1 MANVRWSPTYFS
13 RALNTYLLN
22 LKEGQQD
29 GDRYV
34 IAEGVNGIM
43 PKFVEQQFRDVRKKW
58 GKNRTVR
65 RLWKR
70 TGTETWQGEYVQA
83 YHGIISFGQDELDP
97 NDPEAWETALRIAR
111 ATVEEVFPTRQAML
125 VLQNDGA
132 GGCLHVHISVN
143 SVDEKT
149 GRSIDSGLTTHSYR
163 EQQADGSYELAGMAL
178 RFNEI
183 LEREGF
189 QQRADLVEMMAEA
202 QERVRQGG
210 SAKLR
215 AKDRR
220 EVSEQR
226 AAEKHEDWL
235 IDREQAEAQGIAFS
249 QPEPFS
255 VAVLKQ
261 RVKSAM
267 RDARSIDFD
276 SFVEVAREHRVDVE
290 LRPGTRG
297 LAYVMLDEA
306 GEPVAEGTRARRRA
320 STLGSDFMLD
330 AVEAH
335 CAENDAL
342 EAIREA
348 TALADE
354 TARVAAEIDEQRAQR
369 AAQDLESQRAADR
382 EARASAAAEAKK
394 QAREKVEREVAEREA
409 QREVQREAQRI
420 ADEEAEA
427 KAQRVAA
434 AQVEAESRRRAEQA
448 SAAAAPDAG
457 AADDTAASHAP
468 SAAAPGTEEAAAAAP
483 AASADQPA
491 QQPAAQPTQSRL
503 RDAVSKSEQRQA
515 IISAFAA
522 FEERARDALR
532 AGRRIDDSEV
542 PKGIGAGFLRAFGE
556 QMFPEVLMQM
566 QLRETKKAMRK
577 AAFDDGAA
585 AKREFDEGLASAEER
600 LDLDWRYGREAKAL
614 ELKNERAHAL
624 RMRLEREL
632 RAGVYEEVPED
643 IASHDEDLISDEAQG
658 EHGLEL

>member
-34 IAEGVNGIM
+34 IAEGVNGIL

-58 GKNRTVR
+58 GKNGTVR

-97 NDPEAWETALRIAR
+97 DDPEAWETALRIAR

-149 GRSIDSGLTTHSYR
+149 GRSIDSSLTTHTYR
-163 EQQADGSYELAGMAL
+163 KKLADGSYELAGMAL

-189 QQRADLVEMMAEA
+189 QQRADLVEMMTEA
-202 QERVRQGG
+202 QQRVRQGG

-261 RVKSAM
+261 RVRESM
-267 RDARSIDFD
+267 RDPRSVDFD
-276 SFVEVAREHRVDVE
+276 TFVEVARDHRVDVE
-290 LRPGTRG
+290 LRSGVRG
-297 LAYVMLDEA
+297 LSYVMLDEA
-306 GEPVAEGTRARRRA
+306 GQPVAEGTRARRRA
-320 STLGSDFMLD
+320 STLGSDYMLD

-335 CAENDAL
+335 CTENDAL

-354 TARVAAEIDEQRAQR
+354 TARVAAEVDAERARR
-369 AAQDLESQRAADR
+369 AARELESQRAADR
-382 EARASAAAEAKK
+382 EARAFAAAEAKR
-394 QAREKVEREVAEREA
+394 QAREKIEREVAEREA
-409 QREVQREAQRI
+409 RREAQRI

-427 KAQRVAA
+427 QR
-434 AQVEAESRRRAEQA
+434 EAEALADAERRLRAEQA
-448 SAAAAPDAG
+448 SV
-457 AADDTAASHAP
+457 ASHAP
-468 SAAAPGTEEAAAAAP
+468 SAAAP
-483 AASADQPA
+483 AASAETPA
-491 QQPAAQPTQSRL
+491 QQPTEQPARSRL
-503 RDAVSKSEQRQA
+503 RRMTHRSEKTQDLLR
-515 IISAFAA
+515 AFAA
-522 FEERARDALR
+522 FEERAIEDLR
-532 AGRRIDDSEV
+532 QGRRIDDDEV
-542 PKGIGAGFLRAFGE
+542 PKGVGARFLAAVGA
-556 QMFPEVLMQM
+556 QMFPEVLAQM
-566 QLRETKKAMRK
+566 ELREAKKLLRK
-577 AAFDDGAA
+577 QAFDEGAA
-585 AKREFDEGLASAEER
+585 ARRELEEGLAAAEGR
-600 LDLDWRYGREAKAL
+600 LDLDWRYSSEAKAL
-614 ELKNERAHAL
+614 ESRNEKAHAL
-624 RMRLEREL
+624 RRRLESEL
-632 RAGVYEEVPED
+632 RAGIYEVVPED
-643 IASHDEDLISDEAQG
+643 IASHDEDLIADEVQG

>member
-29 GDRYV
+29 GERYV
-34 IAEGVNGIM
+34 VAEGVNGIM

-58 GKNRTVR
+58 GKNGTVR

-97 NDPEAWETALRIAR
+97 DDPEAWETALRIAR

-149 GRSIDSGLTTHSYR
+149 GRSIDSGLTTHTYR

-178 RFNEI
+178 KFNEI

-189 QQRADLVEMMAEA
+189 QQRADLVEMMTDA
-202 QERVRQGG
+202 QERVRAGG

-226 AAEKHEDWL
+226 AAEKHEDWC
-235 IDREQAEAQGIAFS
+235 IDREQAEAQGVAFDV
-249 QPEPFS
+249 PEPFS

-261 RVKSAM
+261 RVRKSM
-267 RDARSIDFD
+267 NDPRSIDFD
-276 SFVEVAREHRVDVE
+276 TFVEVARDHRVDVE

-320 STLGSDFMLD
+320 STLGSDYMLD

-354 TARVAAEIDEQRAQR
+354 TARVAAEVDEQRAQR
-369 AAQDLESQRAADR
+369 AAQELEAQRAADR
-382 EARASAAAEAKK
+382 EARASAAVEAKK
-394 QAREKVEREVAEREA
+394 QAREEVELEVAEREA
-409 QREVQREAQRI
+409 RREAQRI

-427 KAQRVAA
+427 QARREAVALADAERRSRV
-434 AQVEAESRRRAEQA
+434 EQA

-457 AADDTAASHAP
+457 AADGTAASHAP
-468 SAAAPGTEEAAAAAP
+468 SAAAPGTSAETP
-483 AASADQPA
+483 AR
-491 QQPAAQPTQSRL
+491 SRL
-503 RDAVSKSEQRQA
+503 RDVISKSEQRQA
-515 IISAFAA
+515 VITAFAA
-522 FEERARDALR
+522 FEERAREALR
-532 AGRRIDDSEV
+532 AGRRLDDGDV

-556 QMFPEVLMQM
+556 QMFPEIRAQM
-566 QLRETKKAMRK
+566 EL
-577 AAFDDGAA
+577 
-585 AKREFDEGLASAEER
+585 
-600 LDLDWRYGREAKAL
+600 REAKKQLGRSAFEAAKAL
-614 ELKNERAHAL
+614 HERL
-624 RMRLEREL
+624 QGVLGPDEREDLESRNRGL
-632 RAGVYEEVPED
+632 RKTAARLRAEIAAGVYEDTTQEID
-643 IASHDEDLISDEAQG
+643 SQNEDLLEASAR
-658 EHGLEL
+658 LEAERAEAAEKAEEGGSLVED

>member
-1 MANVRWSPTYFS
+1 MVNIRWSPTYFS

-34 IAEGVNGIM
+34 VAEGVNGIM
-43 PKFVEQQFRDVRKKW
+43 PRFVEQQFRDVRKKW

-70 TGTETWQGEYVQA
+70 TGTETWQGEYVHA

-97 NDPEAWETALRIAR
+97 DDPEAWDTALRIAR

-132 GGCLHVHISVN
+132 GGCLHVHLAVN

-163 EQQADGSYELAGMAL
+163 KKLADGSYELAGMAL

-189 QQRADLVEMMAEA
+189 QQRADLVEMMADA
-202 QERVRQGG
+202 QERVRAGG

-261 RVKSAM
+261 RVRKSM
-267 RDARSIDFD
+267 NDPRSIDFD
-276 SFVEVAREHRVDVE
+276 TFVEVARDHRVDVE

-306 GEPVAEGTRARRRA
+306 GQPVAEGTRARRRA
-320 STLGSDFMLD
+320 STLGSDYMLD

-342 EAIREA
+342 SAQAQAQQDAVEADRAARDKAMREGW
-348 TALADE
+348 
-354 TARVAAEIDEQRAQR
+354 AAEARALRAERDER
-369 AAQDLESQRAADR
+369 AAER
-382 EARASAAAEAKK
+382 EARAAAAAEAEQ
-394 QAREKVEREVAEREA
+394 QAREEVERKA
-409 QREVQREAQRI
+409 QRLV
-420 ADEEAEA
+420 DEEANAQAEA
-427 KAQRVAA
+427 LVD
-434 AQVEAESRRRAEQA
+434 AERKNRSEQA

-457 AADDTAASHAP
+457 AADGTAASHAP
-468 SAAAPGTEEAAAAAP
+468 SAAAP
-483 AASADQPA
+483 AASA
-491 QQPAAQPTQSRL
+491 QQTARSRL

-515 IISAFAA
+515 VITAFAA
-522 FEERARDALR
+522 FEERALEALR
-532 AGRRIDDSEV
+532 EGRRIDDGDV
-542 PKGIGAGFLRAFGE
+542 PKGIGAGFLKAFGE
-556 QMFPEVLMQM
+556 QMFPEIRAQM
-566 QLRETKKAMRK
+566 EL
-577 AAFDDGAA
+577 
-585 AKREFDEGLASAEER
+585 
-600 LDLDWRYGREAKAL
+600 REAKKQLGRSAFEDAKAL
-614 ELKNERAHAL
+614 HERL
-624 RMRLEREL
+624 QGVLGPGEREDLESRNRGL
-632 RAGVYEEVPED
+632 RKTAARLRAEIAAGVYEDTTQEVD
-643 IASHDEDLISDEAQG
+643 SQDEDLLDASARLEMERTEAAEKVEEG
-658 EHGLEL
+658 GSLVED